1 MNLSFVISTLW
12 WDSPKSHNTVTFCN
26 FAKVLVV
33 SICPISLGKEQV
45 LWDQLSFL
53 VFRFQLNFASGWKMS
68 PKRKPIISADG
79 RIDENTKAK
88 EIMVFQ
94 QEKSNFRLS

>member
-1 MNLSFVISTLW
+1 M
-12 WDSPKSHNTVTFCN
+12 
-26 FAKVLVV
+26 
-33 SICPISLGKEQV
+33 
-45 LWDQLSFL
+45 SFL